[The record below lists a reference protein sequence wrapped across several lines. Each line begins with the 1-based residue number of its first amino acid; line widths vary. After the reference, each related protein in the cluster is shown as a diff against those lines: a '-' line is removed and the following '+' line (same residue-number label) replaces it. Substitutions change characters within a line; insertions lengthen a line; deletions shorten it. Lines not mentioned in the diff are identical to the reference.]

1 MGAALGSRNM
11 ASKSKTRTSTID
23 QPKAEDL
30 VALQVAAIEATANA
44 VVITDRE
51 GTVVWV
57 NPAFERLTGYQFDE
71 IVGESTRVLKSG
83 ENPKDLYQQLW
94 STILSGEVWRGILV
108 NQRKDRSLYHEEMT
122 VSPLKNNRGE
132 ITHFVAVKQDVTERT
147 RIDQRISS
155 LSRVLE
161 NTTEFIGIG
170 DATAKIT
177 FANRAL
183 LRALGYDEKELIGRD
198 FHSILSPLN
207 PTKLIDEIFTKTFA
221 GGWSGECLQRDKT
234 GNDVPVL
241 LSTGVLN
248 DRNGGVAGVF
258 GIARDISDRKRAE
271 QELLFKTTLLEAQ
284 AEATID
290 GILAVDEDN
299 RIILSNQQFALI
311 WGIPPEM
318 LKAGDDNR
326 LLEFVVNQIENP
338 AQFLDRVEYLY
349 LHPSERAKDEVRLKD
364 GRVLDRYSSPLL
376 DSDGTYRGRI
386 WYFRDITERIKADE
400 RAQLWSRVLEQ
411 SAEAIFVCDPQ
422 ERILI
427 VNKAFERLTGYT
439 ATESIGNTPRMLQ
452 SGRQDQA
459 FYARMWRSIAETGSW
474 HGEIWNRRKNG
485 EIYPEWLS
493 ISAVNDRNGPLSHY
507 IGIFSDITSR
517 KQDEERMA
525 HLAHYDALTDLPN
538 RVLLMDRLN
547 QLTKVSARSK
557 TKVAVIFIDLDRFK
571 DVNDSLGHD
580 VGDLLLQSTGKRLSH
595 AVREQDTVARIGGDE
610 FVVVIQGAHSVDDI
624 ASVAQKLLSCLTE
637 PITLNGYELTVT
649 ASLGISVC
657 PDDATSAQD
666 MIRNADAAM
675 YQAKG
680 TGRNA
685 YHFYTADLNERALE
699 TLSMEN
705 ALRRALE
712 RDEFILYYQPQIDT
726 KTGAVVGAEALI
738 RWNHPEFGFISPLR
752 FIPIAEERG
761 LIVPIGNWVIQEA
774 ARQSAAWRAA
784 HGPAVRI
791 AVNVSAVQFRQKD
804 FIEQLTRAVQE
815 NGIPP
820 SALELELTE
829 SIVMRD
835 ADAAI
840 EILRKLHEMG
850 FHLSID
856 DFGTGYS
863 SLSRLRRFPIDK
875 IKIDQSF
882 VADENGMGI
891 VTAVIGIARS
901 LNLKVIAEGV
911 EKHEQLRALREL
923 RCDQVQGYLIS
934 RPVPARDFEQ
944 FVASWKPVQS

>member
-1 MGAALGSRNM
+1 MERLR
-11 ASKSKTRTSTID
+11 
-23 QPKAEDL
+23 AEDL

-44 VVITDRE
+44 VVITDID
-51 GTVVWV
+51 GKVVWV
-57 NPAFERLTGYQFDE
+57 NPAFERLTGYCFEE
-71 IVGESTRVLKSG
+71 IVGESTRMLKSG
-83 ENPKDLYQQLW
+83 ENPKELYLELW
-94 STILSGEVWRGILV
+94 QTILDGKVWRGVLI

-122 VSPLKNNRGE
+122 IAPLKNDRGT

-147 RIDQRISS
+147 RIEQRISS

-161 NTTEFIGIG
+161 NTTEYIRIG

-183 LRALGYDEKELIGRD
+183 LRALGYDEQELIGRD
-198 FHSILSPLN
+198 FHSILSPVN
-207 PTKLIDEIFTKTFA
+207 SPKLVDEIFTKTFS
-221 GGWSGECLQRDKT
+221 GGWSGECLQRNKD
-234 GNDVPVL
+234 GSDIPVL
-241 LSTGVLN
+241 LSTGILN
-248 DRNGGVAGVF
+248 DRNGGIAGVF
-258 GIARDISDRKRAE
+258 GIARDISERKRAE
-271 QELLFKTTLLEAQ
+271 QELLFKNTLLEAQ

-299 RIILSNQQFALI
+299 RIILSNQQFAKI
-311 WGIPPEM
+311 WGVPPEM
-318 LKAGDDNR
+318 LQAGDDNR
-326 LLEFVVNQIENP
+326 LLEYVVSQIENP
-338 AQFLDRVEYLY
+338 VEFLDRVEYLY
-349 LHPSERAKDEVRLKD
+349 LHPAERAKDEVRLKD

-376 DSDGTYRGRI
+376 DSAGSCRGRI
-386 WYFRDITERIKADE
+386 WYFRDITERIKALE
-400 RAQLWSRVLEQ
+400 RTQLWSRVLEQ
-411 SAEAIFVCDPQ
+411 STEAIFVCDPQ
-422 ERILI
+422 ERILV

-439 ATESIGNTPRMLQ
+439 AAEAVGKTPRLLQ
-452 SGRQDQA
+452 SGQQDRA
-459 FYARMWRSIAETGSW
+459 FYAGMWKSIAESGSW

-493 ISAVNDRNGPLSHY
+493 ISAVNDRNGPVSHFV
-507 IGIFSDITSR
+507 GIFSDSTSR
-517 KQDEERMA
+517 KQDEERIA
-525 HLAHYDALTDLPN
+525 HLAQYDALTDLPN

-547 QLTKVSARSK
+547 QLTKASGRSQ

-580 VGDLLLQSTGKRLSH
+580 AGDLLLQTAGKRLSH

-610 FVVVIQGAHSVDDI
+610 FVVVLQGVRSPDDV
-624 ASVAQKLLSCLTE
+624 ASFAQKLLSCLTE
-637 PITLNGYELTVT
+637 PINLNGYELTVT
-649 ASLGISVC
+649 ASMGISVC
-657 PDDATSAQD
+657 PDDAKNGQD

-699 TLSMEN
+699 MLSMEN
-705 ALRRALE
+705 ALRRAIE
-712 RDEFILYYQPQIDT
+712 RDEFVLYYQPQIDT
-726 KTGAVVGAEALI
+726 YSGAVVGAEALI
-738 RWNHPEFGFISPLR
+738 RWNHPELGPISPAR

-761 LIVPIGNWVIQEA
+761 LIIQIGNWVIEEA
-774 ARQSAAWRAA
+774 ARQAAAWRAA
-784 HGPAVRI
+784 KVPAVRI

-804 FIEQLTRAVQE
+804 FVEQVTNAVRKH
-815 NGIPP
+815 GIPP

-840 EILRKLHEMG
+840 EILGKLHDLG

-891 VTAVIGIARS
+891 VNAVIGIARS

-911 EKHEQLRALREL
+911 ETDEQLRALREL
-923 RCDQVQGYLIS
+923 HCDQAQGFLIS
-934 RPVPARDFEQ
+934 KPVPAREFAQ
-944 FVASWKPVQS
+944 FLTTWQPSRV

>member
-1 MGAALGSRNM
+1 ME
-11 ASKSKTRTSTID
+11 
-23 QPKAEDL
+23 QPRGEDL

-44 VVITDRE
+44 VVITDID
-51 GTVVWV
+51 GKVVWV
-57 NPAFERLTGYQFDE
+57 NTAFEGLTGYTFEE
-71 IVGESTRVLKSG
+71 IVGETTRVLKSG
-83 ENPKDLYQQLW
+83 ENPKELYREMWQ
-94 STILSGEVWRGILV
+94 TILGGNVWRGVLI
-108 NQRKDRSLYHEEMT
+108 NQHKDRSLYHEEMT
-122 VSPLKNNRGE
+122 ISPLKNNLGE
-132 ITHFVAVKQDVTERT
+132 ITHFVAVKQNVTERT
-147 RIDQRISS
+147 LIEQRISS

-183 LRALGYDEKELIGRD
+183 LRALGYDEQELIGRD

-207 PTKLIDEIFTKTFA
+207 PPKLIDEIFAKTFS
-221 GGWSGECLQRDKT
+221 GGWRGECLQRNKD
-234 GNDVPVL
+234 GGEVPVL
-241 LSTGVLN
+241 LSTGILN
-248 DRNGGVAGVF
+248 DRSGGIAGVF
-258 GIARDISDRKRAE
+258 GIARDISERKRAE
-271 QELLFKTTLLEAQ
+271 QQILFKNTLLEAQ

-290 GILAVDEDN
+290 GILAVDEND
-299 RIILSNQQFALI
+299 RILLSNRQFAKI
-311 WGIPPEM
+311 WGVPPEM
-318 LKAGDDNR
+318 LQAGDDNR
-326 LLEFVVNQIENP
+326 LLEFVVRQIEDP
-338 AQFLDRVEYLY
+338 VEFLDRVEYLY
-349 LHPSERAKDEVRLKD
+349 LHPGERAKDQVRLKD

-400 RAQLWSRVLEQ
+400 RAQLWTRVLEQ
-411 SAEAIFVCDPQ
+411 SSEAIFVCDPQ
-422 ERILI
+422 ERILV

-439 ATESIGNTPRMLQ
+439 AAEAIGNTPRLLQ
-452 SGRQDQA
+452 SGRQDRA
-459 FYARMWRSIAETGSW
+459 FYAGMWRIIAETGSW

-485 EIYPEWLS
+485 EVYPEWLS
-493 ISAVNDRNGPLSHY
+493 ISAVNDRDAPVSHY

-538 RVLLMDRLN
+538 RLLLMDRLN
-547 QLTKVSARSK
+547 QLTKASARSK

-571 DVNDSLGHD
+571 DVNDSLGHEA
-580 VGDLLLQSTGKRLSH
+580 GDLLLQSVGKRLSH
-595 AVREQDTVARIGGDE
+595 AVREQDTVARVGGDE
-610 FVVVIQGAHSVDDI
+610 FVVVIQGAHSVEDI
-624 ASVAQKLLSCLTE
+624 ASVAQKLLSCLTQ
-637 PITLNGYELTVT
+637 PIILNGYELTVT
-649 ASLGISVC
+649 GSLGISVC
-657 PDDATSAQD
+657 PADATNGPD

-675 YQAKG
+675 YQAKS

-699 TLSMEN
+699 MLSMEN
-705 ALRRALE
+705 ALRRAIE
-712 RDEFILYYQPQIDT
+712 RDEFVLYYQPQIDT
-726 KTGAVVGAEALI
+726 YSGAVVGAEALI
-738 RWNHPEFGFISPLR
+738 RWNHPELGLISPPR
-752 FIPIAEERG
+752 FIPVAEERG
-761 LIVPIGNWVIQEA
+761 LIIQIGNWVIEEA
-774 ARQSAAWRAA
+774 ARQAAAWRAA
-784 HGPAVRI
+784 NGPAVRI

-804 FIEQLTRAVQE
+804 FVEQVTSAVRTH
-815 NGIPP
+815 GIPP

-840 EILRKLHEMG
+840 EILRKLHDMG

-891 VTAVIGIARS
+891 VSAVIGIARS
-901 LNLKVIAEGV
+901 LSLKVIAEGV
-911 EKHEQLRALREL
+911 ETNEQLRALREL
-923 RCDQVQGYLIS
+923 NCDQAQGFLIS
-934 RPVPARDFEQ
+934 KPVPAREFAQ
-944 FVASWKPVQS
+944 FLTSWQPSRV